1 MTKISQPMIAAAS
14 DGSNLSD
21 PHNSA
26 RKLFARRLFRVMTER
41 GWTQAELAR
50 RADMN
55 RASINKYIS
64 GHSLPSPDS
73 LARMAQ
79 ALNIRPID
87 LLPVELPDDIAPT
100 PASPQVSLSG
110 QADGS
115 VVLRVNAKLPMQVA
129 MQVLAIIHGALDVAP
144 DGAPAL
150 A

>member
-1 MTKISQPMIAAAS
+1 MIAAAS
-14 DGSNLSD
+14 EGSSMND

-26 RKLFARRLFRVMTER
+26 RKLFARRLFRKMTER

-73 LARMAQ
+73 LLRMAG
-79 ALNIRPID
+79 ALGIRPID
-87 LLPVELPDDIAPT
+87 LLPTELANDPAPA

-115 VVLRVNAKLPMQVA
+115 VVLSVNAKLPMPVA
-129 MQVLAIIHGALDVAP
+129 MQVLALIHGSLEAAGVR
-144 DGAPAL
+144 DGVGPGPAGRP